1 MATNET
7 APGSQERKRFIVEC
21 NGCGYERSAD
31 GRDEATRIGTDHRR
45 ETGHELVAIELP
57 PMIETERS

>member
-1 MATNET
+1 MTTKET
-7 APGSQERKRFIVEC
+7 APGGGEGKRYLVDC
-21 NGCGYERSAD
+21 NGCSYERAAT

-57 PMIETERS
+57 PTTETA